1 MRRGVTATVVAALL
15 ALPAFGAERDRRPAP
30 EPEPFYLDLER
41 SAEVALTRGEA
52 AVAARK
58 LRLACFGMLDLP
70 ERLGACLVKLGV
82 AQGDAGDRAGFEE
95 TFERLDALEG
105 RFPVYSSL
113 RLEPELRARFEER
126 LKAWISVETLASRP
140 AFRPLA
146 WVPAPREEKKPKRE
160 RRP

>member
-1 MRRGVTATVVAALL
+1 VKRPPILLAALALFAAPL
-15 ALPAFGAERDRRPAP
+15 AAAERAA

-41 SAEVALTRGEA
+41 SAEVALARGEA

-58 LRLACFGMLDLP
+58 LRLACFGLLELP
-70 ERLGACLVKLGV
+70 ERLGACLVKLAV
-82 AQGDAGDRAGFEE
+82 AQAEAGDRPGFEE

-105 RFPVYSSL
+105 RFPVYAGL
-113 RLEPELRARFEER
+113 ELEPPLRQRFEER
-126 LKAWISVETLASRP
+126 LKAWISAETLASRP

-146 WVPAPREEKKPKRE
+146 WVPTPRDEKLPKPQ

>member
-1 MRRGVTATVVAALL
+1 MRSLPLALAVLALVAAPLV
-15 ALPAFGAERDRRPAP
+15 AAERPV

-41 SAEVALTRGEA
+41 SAEVALARGEA

-58 LRLACFGMLDLP
+58 LRLACFGLLDFP
-70 ERLGACLVKLGV
+70 ERLGACLVRLGV
-82 AQGDAGDRAGFEE
+82 AQGEAGDRAGFEE

-105 RFPVYSSL
+105 RFPVYLSL
-113 RLEPELRARFEER
+113 RLDPEVRKQFEAR
-126 LKAWISVETLASRP
+126 LKAWISAETLASRP

-146 WVPAPREEKKPKRE
+146 WVPAPRDEQGPKRD

>member
-1 MRRGVTATVVAALL
+1 MRSLPFALAVLALGAAPLVAA
-15 ALPAFGAERDRRPAP
+15 DRPV
-30 EPEPFYLDLER
+30 EPEPFYVDLER
-41 SAEVALTRGEA
+41 SAEVALARGEA

-58 LRLACFGMLDLP
+58 FRLACFGLLDFP

-82 AQGDAGDRAGFEE
+82 AQGEAGDRAGFEE

-105 RFPVYSSL
+105 RFPVYLSL
-113 RLEPELRARFEER
+113 RFDPEVRRQFEAR
-126 LKAWISVETLASRP
+126 LKAWISAETLASRP

-146 WVPAPREEKKPKRE
+146 WVPTPREEQRPKRD